1 MMAIGDMISCREA
14 FGKALVEAGERDPNV
29 VVLDADLGSSTQAA
43 IFKDS
48 FPERFYQVGIAE
60 QNMIGMAAGMASVGL
75 VPFTSTFACFTG
87 RRVAD
92 QVSISV
98 AFPRFNVKLLGAYAG
113 IPAGKTGATHQ
124 AFEDLAILRAIPDMV
139 VICPADG
146 AETRQVVLAAVEFEG
161 PVYIRST
168 REVLPVLF
176 DDDYKFEIGKAVT
189 LREGEDV
196 GLITT
201 GIMAH
206 KVLEAADQLQTRGI
220 SAHVL
225 HLPTLKPLDVPA
237 IIDVAQRFDWL
248 ITVENHGIIGGLGSA
263 IAETVTEHAP
273 VRVHRIGIR
282 DHFGE
287 SGDDEALF
295 TKFGMNV
302 EHIVAAATAR

>member
-1 MMAIGDMISCREA
+1 MQVGDMISAREA
-14 FGKALVEAGERDPNV
+14 FGKALVEAGQGNPDV

-43 IFKDS
+43 IFKEA

-60 QNMIGMAAGMASVGL
+60 QNMVGMAAGMASVGL
-75 VPFTSTFACFTG
+75 IPFTSTFACFTG

-98 AFPRFNVKLLGAYAG
+98 AFPRFNVKFLGAYAG
-113 IPAGKTGATHQ
+113 VPAGKTGATHQ
-124 AFEDLAILRAIPDMV
+124 AFEDLAILRAIPNMV
-139 VICPADG
+139 VICPADA
-146 AETRQVVLAAVEFEG
+146 AETRQVVLAAAAYDG

-176 DDDYKFEIGKAVT
+176 DSDYRFEIGKAVT
-189 LREGEDV
+189 LREGSDV
-196 GLITT
+196 ALVTT

-206 KVLEAADQLQTRGI
+206 KVLAAADELQTRGV

-225 HLPTLKPLDVPA
+225 HLPTLKPLDVDA
-237 IIDVAQRFDWL
+237 IVAVAKRFDRL
-248 ITVENHGIIGGLGSA
+248 ITVENHSIIGGLGSA
-263 IAETVTEHAP
+263 VAETVTEFAP
-273 VRVHRIGIR
+273 VRVHRIGVR

-302 EHIVAAATAR
+302 EHIVAAAVEI